1 MKRNLLAL
9 ISGAAVGI
17 TFGALI
23 SSLIDNDTF
32 VLSVDGDKLVSS
44 LDRRFRSATL
54 RELYED
60 NKISCDREGGIEL

>member
-23 SSLIDNDTF
+23 S
-32 VLSVDGDKLVSS
+32 GKL
-44 LDRRFRSATL
+44 LRARRTGGSF

-60 NKISCDREGGIEL
+60 NAIIDSREGGAE